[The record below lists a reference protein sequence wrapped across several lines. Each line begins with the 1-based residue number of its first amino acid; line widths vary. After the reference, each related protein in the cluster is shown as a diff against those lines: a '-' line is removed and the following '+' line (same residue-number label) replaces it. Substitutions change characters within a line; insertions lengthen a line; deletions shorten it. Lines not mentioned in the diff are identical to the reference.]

1 MTIIDI
7 VKKFKLNIL
16 LVLSFVLLE
25 NISWII
31 EPTFFGKLLDAMIER
46 FYDKENVNYLFPLLI
61 WAVIYLLN
69 VAGGTLH
76 RLFSGKVYATI
87 YADTATNVINYS
99 RKKGFPTST
108 IFARADLAK
117 EYIVFLKERLPEVI
131 WQLSA
136 TFGAIIALFFYDW
149 RIAALA
155 VLVIV
160 PIGLINNIYRKNV
173 VTLQANLH
181 DKREDQYRVIETG
194 NPATIRAYFYNMV
207 LPQSKIAKWSSIDYL
222 VIKVLLMFIFIGVLF
237 IAVDVD
243 QFSTGKTYA
252 IVSYIWTFIAS
263 TDYIPGLMESITAV
277 RELNSRLKE
286 ENI

>member
-1 MTIIDI
+1 MTIVDI
-7 VKKFKLNIL
+7 VRKFKISIA
-16 LVLSFVLLE
+16 LVLSFVVLE

-31 EPTFFGKLLDAMIER
+31 EPTFFGTLLDALIDR
-46 FYDKENVNYLFPLLI
+46 FYDKEKVNYVLPLLI
-61 WAVIYLLN
+61 WVFIYLLN
-69 VAGGTLH
+69 VSGGALH
-76 RLFSGKVYATI
+76 RYFNGKVYAKV
-87 YADTATNVINYS
+87 YADTATNVITYS

-108 IFARADLAK
+108 VFARADLAK
-117 EYIVFLKERLPEVI
+117 EYIVFLKERLPELL
-131 WQLSA
+131 WQLFA

-160 PIGLINNIYRKNV
+160 PIAWINNIYRKSV
-173 VTLQANLH
+173 VSLQRSLH
-181 DKREDQYRVIETG
+181 DKREDQYGIIESG
-194 NPATIRAYFYNMV
+194 DPATIREYFYNMV
-207 LPQSKIAKWSSIDYL
+207 QPQSQIAKWSSIDFL

-243 QFSTGKTYA
+243 RFSTGKIYA

-263 TDYIPGLMESITAV
+263 TDYIPGLMESATAV

-286 ENI
+286 EKI

>member
-1 MTIIDI
+1 
-7 VKKFKLNIL
+7 
-16 LVLSFVLLE
+16 
-25 NISWII
+25 
-31 EPTFFGKLLDAMIER
+31 
-46 FYDKENVNYLFPLLI
+46 
-61 WAVIYLLN
+61 

-76 RLFSGKVYATI
+76 RLFSGKIYPRI

-99 RKKGFPTST
+99 RKKEFPTST

-173 VTLQANLH
+173 VTLQQSLH
-181 DKREDQYRVIETG
+181 DKREDQYRIIETG
-194 NPATIRAYFYNMV
+194 NASVIKEYFHNMV
-207 LPQSKIAKWSSIDYL
+207 QPQAKIANWSSIDFL

-243 QFSTGKTYA
+243 RFTTGKIYA

-277 RELNSRLKE
+277 RELNSRLRE
-286 ENI
+286 EKI

>member
-7 VKKFKLNIL
+7 VRKFKYSIL
-16 LVLSFVLLE
+16 LVLSFVVLE

-31 EPTFFGKLLDAMIER
+31 EPTFFGKLLDALIER
-46 FYDKENVNYLFPLLI
+46 FYDKEKVNYLLPLTI
-61 WAVIYLLN
+61 WIIIYLLN

-76 RLFSGKVYATI
+76 RLFSGKIYAKI
-87 YADTATNVINYS
+87 YADTATNVIIYS
-99 RKKGFPTST
+99 RKKEYPTST

-117 EYIVFLKERLPEVI
+117 EYIIFLKERLPEVI

-155 VLVIV
+155 VIVIV
-160 PIGLINNIYRKNV
+160 PIAAINNIYRKNV
-173 VTLQANLH
+173 VTLQRSLH

-194 NPATIRAYFYNMV
+194 SASTIKEYFYNMV
-207 LPQSKIAKWSSIDYL
+207 QPQSKIANWSSIDFL
-222 VIKVLLMFIFIGVLF
+222 VIKVLLMFIFVGVLF

-243 QFSTGKTYA
+243 QFTTGKIYA

-263 TDYIPGLMESITAV
+263 TDYLPGLMEGITAV

>member
-7 VKKFKLNIL
+7 VKKFKFSIL

-31 EPTFFGKLLDAMIER
+31 EPTFFGKLLDALIER
-46 FYDKENVNYLFPLLI
+46 FYDKEKVNYLLPLLI
-61 WAVIYLLN
+61 WACIYLLN

-76 RLFSGKVYATI
+76 RLFSGKVYAKI

-99 RKKGFPTST
+99 RKKGLPVST

-117 EYIVFLKERLPEVI
+117 EYIVFLKDRLPEVI
-131 WQLSA
+131 WQISA
-136 TFGAIIALFFYDW
+136 TFGAVIALFFYDW

-160 PIGLINNIYRKNV
+160 PIGVINNIYRKNV
-173 VTLQANLH
+173 VTLQRSLH

-194 NPATIRAYFYNMV
+194 NASVIKEYFHNMV
-207 LPQSKIAKWSSIDYL
+207 LPQSKIAKWSSLDYMI
-222 VIKVLLMFIFIGVLF
+222 IKVLLMFIFIGVLF

-263 TDYIPGLMESITAV
+263 TDYIPGLMESITTV

>member
-1 MTIIDI
+1 MTIADI
-7 VKKFKLNIL
+7 VRKFKYSIL
-16 LVLSFVLLE
+16 LVISFVILE

-31 EPTFFGKLLDAMIER
+31 EPTFFGKLLDALIEK
-46 FYDKENVNYLFPLLI
+46 FYDKEKVDYFLPLLI
-61 WAVIYLLN
+61 WAAVYLVN

-76 RLFSGKVYATI
+76 RLFSGKIYAKI
-87 YADTATNVINYS
+87 YADTATNVIMYS
-99 RKKGFPTST
+99 RKKGYQTST

-160 PIGLINNIYRKNV
+160 PIGVINNIYRKNV
-173 VTLQANLH
+173 VTLQRNLH
-181 DKREDQYRVIETG
+181 DKREDQYSVIESG
-194 NPATIRAYFYNMV
+194 DAVTIKEYFYNMV
-207 LPQSKIAKWSSIDYL
+207 QPQSKIAKWSSIDYL
-222 VIKVLLMFIFIGVLF
+222 IIKVLLMFIFIGVLF

-243 QFSTGKTYA
+243 KFSTGKIYA

-263 TDYIPGLMESITAV
+263 TDYIPGLMEGITTV

>member
-1 MTIIDI
+1 MTIVDI
-7 VKKFKLNIL
+7 VRKFKFSIA
-16 LVLSFVLLE
+16 LVLSFVVLE

-31 EPTFFGKLLDAMIER
+31 EPTFFGTLLDALIER
-46 FYDKENVNYLFPLLI
+46 FYDKEKVNYLLPLFI
-61 WAVIYLLN
+61 WAGIYLLN

-76 RLFSGKVYATI
+76 RYFSGKVYAKV
-87 YADTATNVINYS
+87 YADTATNVITYS

-108 IFARADLAK
+108 VFARADLAK
-117 EYIVFLKERLPEVI
+117 EYIVFLKERLPEVL
-131 WQLSA
+131 WQISA

-155 VLVIV
+155 VIVII
-160 PIGLINNIYRKNV
+160 PIAHINNIYRKHV
-173 VTLQANLH
+173 VRIQRSLH
-181 DKREDQYRVIETG
+181 DKREDQYGIIETG
-194 NPATIRAYFYNMV
+194 DPATIREYFYNMV
-207 LPQSKIAKWSSIDYL
+207 APQSKIAKWSSIDFMI
-222 VIKVLLMFIFIGVLF
+222 IKVLLMFIFIGVLF

-243 QFSTGKTYA
+243 QFSTGKIYA

-286 ENI
+286 EKI

>member
-7 VKKFKLNIL
+7 VRKFKFSIL

-46 FYDKENVNYLFPLLI
+46 FYDKEKVNYLLPLTI
-61 WAVIYLLN
+61 WIMIYLLN

-76 RLFSGKVYATI
+76 RLFSGKIYSKI
-87 YADTATNVINYS
+87 YADTATNVILYS
-99 RKKGFPTST
+99 RKKKFPTST

-155 VLVIV
+155 VFVIV
-160 PIGLINNIYRKNV
+160 PVAVINNVYRKNV
-173 VTLQANLH
+173 LTLQRSLH
-181 DKREDQYRVIETG
+181 DKREDQYGVIETG
-194 NPATIRAYFYNMV
+194 SPSAIKEYFHNMV
-207 LPQSKIAKWSSIDYL
+207 QPQSKIANWSSIDFL
-222 VIKVLLMFIFIGVLF
+222 VIKVLLMFIFVGVLF

-243 QFSTGKTYA
+243 RFTTGKIYA

-277 RELNSRLKE
+277 RELSSRLKE